1 MDTLFSNGTA
11 RGADVGFRY
20 DQQNDHDGTLI
31 LKWDGGEDR
40 IDDKQ
45 VIGIIKDS
53 QDTRREELHLQC
65 NLLLVNSQSS
75 PGETKSTF
83 AFDSLPVTGL
93 PQNYLERH
101 LIKSVPEH
109 LSVSPNADGS
119 RNLHVIVSI
128 RSGIGEALQYFNGF
142 LSKALAAID
151 LHKDT
156 YHVHFTTSDKSITE
170 MTKQILLPRAD
181 KGIRQTIV
189 MLSGD
194 GGVVDIVN
202 TLLSASQSKEYIKPT
217 IGLIAMGTGN
227 ALANSSGLNRDATR
241 GLSRIFRGTPRRI
254 PTFTARFSPSSVFL
268 TDEGKQTEV
277 LPLQAGYGIVHGVV
291 VCSWALH
298 ASLVA
303 DSDTAEYRKF
313 GAQRFQMAA
322 KELMAPEDG
331 SGPHVY
337 SGKITL
343 YKSDERGQET
353 VEEIAETK
361 TSYIIATLVSKFE
374 EKLTISPA
382 SKPLDGQLRVLR
394 FGDIPAADVMRL
406 MGMAMQAGGHE
417 KDDMAQYAPIN
428 GLKINFNESDSRWRR
443 VCVDGKIIKVDE
455 GGLLEVRTS
464 DKDVVNLRAAPAN
477 VQRWSAAVAWMLITP
492 RTYQQLQYLEE
503 DSRIAGDLHYR
514 SLVGW
519 QLSPNQLGSAQRMLL
534 VHQIGSVKIGEVVR
548 YTLTYTPSRDRI
560 LPSPSHL
567 FVKVKNTS
575 AIALRAAYLHGPYT
589 LYSACY
595 PSTFDPNRKRDSPH
609 DEGSPEFEPNLKAGG
624 SWSSRLT
631 VPENIRETAEKV
643 HARRTIDGRVPS
655 FTWIIEVTSQVIF
668 STSATVHFELLVGR
682 DEKAVELGFSALTG
696 KAIAAP
702 GQLQDHQQGKR
713 SKAGHGAAQAKGVFS
728 NAIELVVD
736 DTASLWNK
744 PSLPEWH
751 DEGKDRGSRDQ
762 YPDPG
767 EEDVPDTSSGR
778 HGMDLDATEPRSDH
792 PAKRTKKVHL
802 VVLTHGLH
810 SNLGADMLYLK
821 ESIDAA
827 AKQARESA
835 RTRKAQQRRQK
846 HTPKTAALEEHG
858 RAEKDSIDSPKGSST
873 APLSGGQDDL
883 QDTPFDEDDEEEVI
897 VRGFSGNA
905 VRTERGIQYLG
916 KRLAKYVLSMT
927 YPDQPFLPVKQ
938 SMSKTISRAMTGQQP
953 QDAHA
958 GLPPHENSSIHLGKT
973 KPDSLAYKITSI
985 SFIAHS
991 LGGLTQTYA
1000 VAYIHKHSPHFFK
1013 EIKPVN
1019 FVALASPFL
1028 GLSNENPLYVKF
1040 ALDFGLVGRTGQDL
1054 GLTWRAPAMV
1064 RSGWGAM
1071 IGGIGNEAQRA
1082 HRQPDPGSKP
1092 LLRILPTGPAHHVL
1106 KLFRNRTVYSNV
1118 VNDGIVP
1125 LRTSCLLFLDWSGLG
1140 RVEKARRENGLV
1152 GTMAGWGWSELTGA
1166 NSTPYRQRLL
1176 QGNDSDSQVEE
1187 SGEEGTGSSG
1197 RAVVPQPEE
1206 DATKEDTIIQSTKDM
1221 KARQSNGLGKPSSN
1235 QDFNGVKSKE
1245 ESSSFGDFLNFGLGL
1260 LRPSKPSPLPES
1272 SKNAR
1277 IYKRGQTMRGESDS
1291 EATPAGST
1299 AGLSSSP
1306 AKDRPGIARGFS
1318 MAEDPNNVFAPPKT
1332 TVFES
1337 AGDILNPPLPSADFI
1352 INPESRPRTIFH
1364 DRVYHP
1370 NDIPL
1375 PPLKKRSSFT
1385 RSFSGEPRNGLTR
1398 SNTDYGP
1405 AAGTTQADTSSM
1417 KVEEKIAR
1425 GYHHDL
1431 SWRKVLVRLEPD
1443 AHNNICVRR
1452 MFANAYGWPV
1462 VKHLVDTHFA
1472 DTYAATTADVHET
1485 SEERAKPMKEAV
1497 GEGGE
1502 EVDLGPQPGRESS
1515 GDFLGSDHI
1524 SSKVQRTESE
1534 VRESKDDVVEL
1545 KSVADGSMSSQ
1556 AGGRRVV
1563 SRQSS
1568 AQWDDAMF
1576 DVTDDEDEIYT
1587 PEHGRQPARLRVPGQ
1602 AGSNQDSP
1610 RGTSDAEIA
1619 AFLTSSSA
1627 NESGGLHLEQSSPPG
1642 VAAKDMPPTLH
1653 GYSTNVGLGKS
1664 MENQLSTLAKVT
1676 SQEGEEER
1684 GRSPGV
1690 SEAVSRLS
1698 IGKGQEH

>member
-1 MDTLFSNGTA
+1 MDVSPETSSNGNA
-11 RGADVGFRY
+11 RGHDVGFRY
-20 DQQNDHDGTLI
+20 DQQNDLDGTLI
-31 LKWDGGEDR
+31 LKWDGQEEHIHDE
-40 IDDKQ
+40 Q
-45 VIGIIKDS
+45 VVGITQKL
-53 QDTRREELHLQC
+53 QDIRETEVKPQF
-65 NLLLVNSQSS
+65 LLRVITSRLS
-75 PGETKSTF
+75 PETTKSSF
-83 AFDSLPVTGL
+83 SFESLPVTGL
-93 PQNYLERH
+93 PPNYLERH
-101 LIKSVPEH
+101 TLKGAAKHLYVP
-109 LSVSPNADGS
+109 SNADGS
-119 RNLHVIVSI
+119 RNLYIIVSI
-128 RSGIGEALQYFNGF
+128 LSGMGEARQYFDDV

-151 LHKDT
+151 LDCDT
-156 YHVHFTTSDKSITE
+156 YHVHFTESDKSIIEVVEQTV
-170 MTKQILLPRAD
+170 LPRANQ
-181 KGIRQTIV
+181 GIEQTIV
-189 MLSGD
+189 LLSGD
-194 GGVVDIVN
+194 GGVIDIVN
-202 TLLSASQSKEYIKPT
+202 TLLSASRSEKYIKPT

-227 ALANSSGLNRDATR
+227 ALANSGGLNRDATR
-241 GLSRIFRGTPRRI
+241 GLTSIFGGTPRSI
-254 PTFTARFSPSSVFL
+254 PTFTARFSTESVL
-268 TDEGKQTEV
+268 LSDEGRKTES
-277 LPLQAGYGIVHGVV
+277 LPLQSGCGIVHGVV

-313 GAQRFQMAA
+313 GAKRFQMAA
-322 KELMAPEDG
+322 KELMAPDDC

-337 SGKITL
+337 NGTITL
-343 YKSDERGQET
+343 YKVNDRGQEYSEA
-353 VEEIAETK
+353 VPDTK
-361 TSYIIATLVSKFE
+361 TSYLVATLVSNFE
-374 EKLTISPA
+374 ENLTISPA

-394 FGDIPAADVMRL
+394 FGDISGADVMRL
-406 MGMAMQAGGHE
+406 MGLAMRGGGHE

-428 GLKINFNESDSRWRR
+428 GLKIQFDEADSRWRR
-443 VCVDGKIIKVDE
+443 VCVDGKIIQVDE
-455 GGLLEVRTS
+455 GGWMEVRRG
-464 DKDVVNLRAAPAN
+464 DHDVVNLR
-477 VQRWSAAVAWMLITP
+477 
-492 RTYQQLQYLEE
+492 
-503 DSRIAGDLHYR
+503 
-514 SLVGW
+514 
-519 QLSPNQLGSAQRMLL
+519 SPDALRSAQRMLL
-534 VHQIGSVKIGEVVR
+534 VHQVGSVKIGEVVR
-548 YTLTYTPSRDRI
+548 YTVTYTPSRDRI
-560 LPSPSHL
+560 LPSPAHL
-567 FVKVKNTS
+567 FVKIKNTS
-575 AIALRAAYLHGPYT
+575 AIALRAAYLHGPYN

-595 PSTFDPNRKRDSPH
+595 PSTFDPYRKRESTH
-609 DEGSPEFEPNLKAGG
+609 DEGTPEFEPYLKAGG

-643 HARRTIDGRVPS
+643 HARRTTDGKVPS

-696 KAIAAP
+696 KTIATP

-713 SKAGHGAAQAKGVFS
+713 SKTGHGAAQAKGVFS

-736 DTASLWNK
+736 DTVSLWNK
-744 PSLPEWH
+744 PALPEWQ
-751 DEGKDRGSRDQ
+751 DEGKNRGLRDQ

-767 EEDVPDTSSGR
+767 EEDVHNPSQGQGR
-778 HGMDLDATEPRSDH
+778 MDSHGTEPRSERV
-792 PAKRTKKVHL
+792 PKKKKKVHL
-802 VVLTHGLH
+802 VVVTHGLH

-827 AKQARESA
+827 AKEARESA
-835 RTRKAQQRRQK
+835 RARKAQQRKQKRTANATPSKMQDGNRQDS
-846 HTPKTAALEEHG
+846 
-858 RAEKDSIDSPKGSST
+858 KDGTQSTST
-873 APLSGGQDDL
+873 APLSGGQEELENTTFD
-883 QDTPFDEDDEEEVI
+883 DEDEDEEEVI

-953 QDAHA
+953 QDTHA
-958 GLPPHENSSIHLGKT
+958 GLPSHEHSTIHRA
-973 KPDSLAYKITSI
+973 KPKSDDLAYKITSI
-985 SFIAHS
+985 SFVAHS

-1000 VAYIHKHSPHFFK
+1000 VAYIHKHSPHFFE
-1013 EIKPVN
+1013 EIKPIN

-1054 GLTWRAPAMV
+1054 GLTWRAPTMV

-1166 NSTPYRQRLL
+1166 NSAPSQQRSL
-1176 QGNDSDSQVEE
+1176 QGNDSDSQIEE
-1187 SGEEGTGSSG
+1187 SGEEGTGPS
-1197 RAVVPQPEE
+1197 RKAAVPQPEE
-1206 DATKEDTIIQSTKDM
+1206 DATKDDTIIQSAKDLKTRQPSGSGKRAQEEDPNGA
-1221 KARQSNGLGKPSSN
+1221 KA
-1235 QDFNGVKSKE
+1235 KE

-1260 LRPSKPSPLPES
+1260 LRPSKPSPLPQS

-1277 IYKRGQTMRGESDS
+1277 IYKRGQTMRGEPDN
-1291 EATPAGST
+1291 ETAPAGST
-1299 AGLSSSP
+1299 AGLDSSP
-1306 AKDRPGIARGFS
+1306 ANDRPGIARGFS
-1318 MAEDPNNVFAPPKT
+1318 VAEDPNNVFAPPKT

-1352 INPESRPRTIFH
+1352 LDPESRPRTIFH

-1370 NDIPL
+1370 DDIPL
-1375 PPLKKRSSFT
+1375 PPLKKRSGLS
-1385 RSFSGEPRNGLTR
+1385 RSFSGEGRNGLTR
-1398 SNTDYGP
+1398 SNADYGP
-1405 AAGTTQADTSSM
+1405 AVAGTMQADTSSM

-1485 SEERAKPMKEAV
+1485 NAERAKPIQEAV
-1497 GEGGE
+1497 GEHGE
-1502 EVDLGPQPGRESS
+1502 EVDPHPQHG
-1515 GDFLGSDHI
+1515 
-1524 SSKVQRTESE
+1524 VQRTESE
-1534 VRESKDDVVEL
+1534 VRESKDELLEL
-1545 KSVADGSMSSQ
+1545 KSLAESSMSSQ
-1556 AGGRRVV
+1556 TGGRRVI

-1587 PEHGRQPARLRVPGQ
+1587 PEHGRQPARLRVPTP
-1602 AGSNQDSP
+1602 AKNTPDSSQ
-1610 RGTSDAEIA
+1610 GASDAEIA
-1619 AFLTSSSA
+1619 AFLTSSPVQ
-1627 NESGGLHLEQSSPPG
+1627 EGEGLHLEQSSPPEVG
-1642 VAAKDMPPTLH
+1642 SQNMPPTLH

-1664 MENQLSTLAKVT
+1664 MEDQLSTLAKAT
-1676 SQEGEEER
+1676 SKEREEDR
-1684 GRSPGV
+1684 GQSPGV

-1698 IGKGQEH
+1698 MGKGQEQEH